1 MIDKIISEIKVC
13 LENDCYLAALITTL
27 TLPDICGKAEY
38 SNLGNGK
45 RYIEWYEK
53 FIGKYLRDEENEK
66 NNIPYLNGKMIYS
79 LRNALL
85 HQGDPNIDLQKCE
98 VTNFNLVK
106 SNSRFDI
113 KCSVV
118 NIMINI
124 EGTDKKCLRK
134 DIVVNIGILCQ
145 YICRAV
151 EKYYGENKAKF
162 DFINYNILDWNNN
175 INK

>member
-1 MIDKIISEIKVC
+1 MISEIKAC
-13 LENDCYLAALITTL
+13 LENECYLAALITTL

-53 FIGKYLRDEENEK
+53 FIGEYLYDEENEK
-66 NNIPYLNGKMIYS
+66 NNIPYLSGKIIYS

-98 VTNFNLVK
+98 LTKFNLVK
-106 SNSRFDI
+106 SNLMFDI

-118 NIMINI
+118 NIMKNI
-124 EGTDKKCLRK
+124 EGENKKCIRK
-134 DIVVNIGILCQ
+134 DIIVNINILCRH
-145 YICRAV
+145 ICRAAK
-151 EKYYGENKAKF
+151 KYYGENKEKF
-162 DFINYNILDWNNN
+162 DFINYNILDWN
-175 INK
+175 IKIK